1 MKKTF
6 KIVCSSMLSL
16 LLAAGALAGCKDSGS
31 SSSEA
36 NFTWTGLTET
46 TVAAGDPFDLME
58 GVKVTNAAGTD
69 ITSSVTVLTLDENEQ
84 ELTELGVYDDY
95 DDFDYHITG
104 VYTVYY
110 MATDGG
116 EKEFESREVTVEKQ
130 HNLSNGDFAVENK
143 DGFFDWQLDTP
154 GGSTTMEKV
163 TEGTAKKPKFNI
175 TNLGNAWYSLQYMS
189 SCNLKEGETYKI
201 TVNAKS
207 ATGKSVAFGFENPS
221 NNYAMMQGLTAY
233 TLGESYADY
242 VSYYTANADYTN
254 AKAVL
259 YFGYMLEEDT
269 AKAYDLTINSIKI
282 EKVEKCNEVTFTGVD
297 NATFYAESEEL
308 KAFIANPKAGVTA
321 KNGETDLTDRITV
334 KGEVSE
340 KIMEGTNFT
349 LAYVVENQNGPS
361 AIAYRSIKVRLKK
374 EHPYSL
380 INGTFDENINFW
392 TQDVVQSEGT
402 GKAVYEWAEGD
413 AKEGAAKITIEN
425 PSTAGWHIQFRQDV
439 SMEKNTNYIIKIRAK
454 ASVNRTIDLELNAGG
469 SNSSYQ
475 IPLTTEYTE
484 QEIYYSAPAN
494 TTGFRFLLGGGGSA
508 NNGSIIWIDSAE
520 ITLDPDT
527 TQYAGWQLKNSDF
540 EYGMRHWGSE
550 GSAFVEGSDDNGKYV
565 SSTFANNTSAGWNIQ
580 LRQDGKQFEAGKTYK
595 LIVKANSTV
604 DRDITVE
611 INPDMTA
618 SKGKNTKFHFTS
630 EVQTFEFEFTFDEV
644 ANNTRVGMLLGGNNI
659 KDSTVKIYQF
669 EIVEVPA
676 EA

>member
-16 LLAAGALAGCKDSGS
+16 LLATGALAGCKDSGS

-36 NFTWTGLTET
+36 NFTWTGLTEA

-84 ELTELGVYDDY
+84 ELTELGVYDY
-95 DDFDYHITG
+95 YEDFDYHITG

-130 HNLSNGDFAVENK
+130 HNLSNGDFGVENNT
-143 DGFFDWQLDTP
+143 GFFDWMLDMP
-154 GGSTTMEKV
+154 GGNTTMEKV

-175 TNLGNAWYSLQYMS
+175 TNLGNAWWSLQYIS
-189 SCNLKEGETYKI
+189 SCNLKKGETYKI

-207 ATGKSVAFGFENPS
+207 AAGKSVAFGFENPS
-221 NNYAMMQGLTAY
+221 NGYAMMQGLTAY

-297 NATFYAESEEL
+297 NATFYAESEAL

-340 KIMEGTNFT
+340 KIKEGTNFT

-361 AIAYRSIKVRLKK
+361 AIAYRTISVRLQK

-380 INGTFDENINFW
+380 INGTFDENIDFW
-392 TQDVVQSEGT
+392 TVDINASDPGPT
-402 GKAVYEWAEGD
+402 GASMEWVAGD
-413 AKEGAAKITIEN
+413 DNEGAMKVTVVK
-425 PSTAGWHIQFRQDV
+425 PTGDVWRIQTYQNINV
-439 SMEKNTNYIIKIRAK
+439 EKGKHYLATLRMK
-454 ASVNRTIDLELNAGG
+454 ASRARTVMLEIGAQQVQLN
-469 SNSSYQ
+469 
-475 IPLTTEYTE
+475 LTTEYQDFE
-484 QEIYYSAPAN
+484 VAYIAPSSASV
-494 TTGFRFLLGGGGSA
+494 RFNIQLGGGGSE
-508 NNGSIIWIDSAE
+508 NNNSVIYIDSVAMALDADQTEYKDWQMFNPEYDHGMRNWGYEGAVTFTPGKEGDDSYVAAE
-520 ITLDPDT
+520 IT
-527 TQYAGWQLKNSDF
+527 
-540 EYGMRHWGSE
+540 E
-550 GSAFVEGSDDNGKYV
+550 
-565 SSTFANNTSAGWNIQ
+565 NTDAAWRIQ
-580 LRQDGKQFEAGKTYK
+580 LRQDGKSFENGKTYK
-595 LIVKANSTV
+595 LVIRAKSTV
-604 DRDITVE
+604 ERDVTVE
-611 INPDMTA
+611 IRKDGYAGNK
-618 SKGKNTKFHFTS
+618 SNTFRFTT
-630 EVQTFEFEFTFDEV
+630 EVQTFEYEFTFNDDN
-644 ANNTRVGMLLGGNNI
+644 ATGLRVGMLLGGAFGG
-659 KDSTVKIYQF
+659 STVTIYQF